1 MIVSYHEL
9 RMIAPRKARELVRKI
24 LASTGGNIS
33 ETARIAGISRHTVR
47 RTRDGDLDDRSRRPL
62 RSPRRTPSAYERLI
76 VAEAKRTR
84 FRYRRLAAYLERKY
98 AISLSEHTVRAILRR
113 NRVERQKCRTKGGSR
128 RHLYDYEHLR
138 PFTEFQLDTKHLID
152 QHALPADVYD
162 HMMLRGLPRY
172 EWHMMEV
179 ATRSRFTAYSY
190 TLNAAF
196 GLLFVTFVLAW
207 LRSHNVRGRIRIQP
221 DNGAEFT
228 SGSKRKLADWNGKLA
243 IFDAFMDPIP
253 PGAKHLQGIIENAHR
268 ADDEYF
274 LMVHAE
280 RCDHTYAFLSRA
292 QRWQD
297 TWNFYRSNYGIAMG
311 GRTPREKLA
320 SYRCLIHD
328 HILLYPVLLLE
339 DLSRAMNGG
348 QMVLPGDQKGG
359 KYVRTTCHNI
369 PPTHS
374 SSVTTA
380 NSSSSRLN
388 FACPRKTLVDALSVW
403 RAP

>member
-9 RMIAPRKARELVRKI
+9 RMIAPRKAREVVRKI
-24 LASTGGNIS
+24 LVSTGGNVS
-33 ETARIAGISRHTVR
+33 EAARIAGISRHTVR
-47 RTRDGDLDDRSRRPL
+47 RARDGGPDDRSRRPL

-84 FRYRRLAAYLERKY
+84 FRYRRLTAYLERKY
-98 AISLSEHTVRAILRR
+98 AIALSEHTVRAILRR
-113 NRVERQKCRTKGGSR
+113 NRVERQRLRTKGGSR

-138 PFTEFQLDTKHLID
+138 PFSEFQLDTKHLLD

-162 HMMLRGLPRY
+162 HMMLKGLPRY

-207 LRSHNVRGRIRIQP
+207 MRAHNVRGRIRVQP
-221 DNGAEFT
+221 DNGMEFA
-228 SGSKRKLADWNGKLA
+228 SGSKRKLADLNRKIAAL
-243 IFDAFMDPIP
+243 DAFMDPIP
-253 PGAKHLQGIIENAHR
+253 PGAKHLQGVIENAHR

-280 RCDHTYAFLSRA
+280 RCDHSYAFLSRA

-297 TWNFYRSNYGIAMG
+297 TWNFYRPNFGIAMN

-320 SYRCLIHD
+320 SYRCLIHN
-328 HILLYPVLLLE
+328 HVLLYPVLLLE
-339 DLSRAMNGG
+339 DLSKVMDN
-348 QMVLPGDQKGG
+348 QQILPGDHKGG
-359 KYVRTTCHNI
+359 KYVHTTCRI
-369 PPTHS
+369 R
-374 SSVTTA
+374 VTGEG
-380 NSSSSRLN
+380 RGGMVGR
-388 FACPRKTLVDALSVW
+388 FGQ
-403 RAP
+403 RAPGSTTLRHPGA